1 MVLELRSEGIL
12 EVVRNKLL
20 LDMGFSEKAVSILD
34 QNLNM
39 GTMKDPSITEQH
51 QGSCGDILF
60 LSLKIEE
67 GIIHDAMYEYIGCAG
82 LQSCASALS
91 EMIKGKTL
99 EEAERFEIED
109 IINFLEG
116 IPQKKY
122 ECAEIARDTLRK
134 IIRNWKNLALKV
146 L

>member
-1 MVLELRSEGIL
+1 LLHEDVL
-12 EVVRNKLL
+12 EVVRKKLL
-20 LDMGFSEKAVSILD
+20 LDMGFSDKAVSILD

-67 GIIHDAMYEYIGCAG
+67 GIIRDAMFEYIGCAG

-91 EMIKGKTL
+91 EMIKGINL
-99 EEAERFEIED
+99 EEAEQIEIED
-109 IINFLEG
+109 VINFLEG
-116 IPQKKY
+116 IPKKKY

-134 IIRNWKNLALKV
+134 IIQNWNNPTLKV